1 MITSDAVVMA
11 VTDESF
17 EQDVVRA
24 DGLVMV
30 DFWAA
35 WCGPCRMIAP
45 VVEQLA
51 RDYAGR
57 VTVAKLD
64 VDSNPEVVTRFG
76 VRSIPSILFFNDG
89 AVIDQVVGAVPRATL
104 EQRLQQ
110 HLSAR

>member
-1 MITSDAVVMA
+1 MITSDAIVIA

-24 DGLVMV
+24 EGLVMV

-64 VDSNPEVVTRFG
+64 VDSNPEAVTRFG
-76 VRSIPSILFFNDG
+76 VRSLPSILFFRDG
-89 AVIDQVVGAVPRATL
+89 VVVDQVVGAVPRATL